1 MYNPKMT
8 PNIQNKYNQKQSI
21 YDQQLNFIKYIERR
35 NYPFKGGHKNN
46 PLMPLYS
53 IKKSDIML
61 PKADLTKPENDIC
74 IKLSSSIYNRLDK
87 KPVNCVKFFEDSK
100 KVLYG
105 TTTGF
110 LTVCDVYNSFD
121 LRKYDQ
127 LDSSPSIRAIQ
138 FRKDESFLITGDKNG
153 NITYFQNLAKFEKFE
168 KKKHIKL
175 HNDTITD
182 ISFSINSSKFVTS
195 SDDKTSK
202 IVDFISGEN
211 ELIFKEHLSDVKSC
225 EWNPYRN
232 IIVSGGKD
240 QLVEIWDPNSG
251 EVVGTLHL
259 HKNSINRLR
268 FNQNGNWILSGSKD
282 HTVKVSDIR
291 MMKEL
296 QIFKGHDSEVNTLA
310 WHPIHEE
317 IFCSA
322 GADQKIIYWKVGQ
335 EKNYVIKNAHE
346 REIFDLCFNKTGTLL
361 ASGSNDSYLKFWI
374 RDTSII

>member
-1 MYNPKMT
+1 MHQKML
-8 PNIQNKYNQKQSI
+8 PNIQNKFPIKSSI
-21 YDQQLNFIKYIERR
+21 YEQQLNFIKYIERK
-35 NYPFKGGHKNN
+35 NYPFRGGSKNN

-53 IKKSDIML
+53 INKSDIIL

-74 IKLSSSIYNRLDK
+74 IKLVSSIYNKLDK
-87 KPVNCVKFFEDSK
+87 KPVNCVKFFSDSK

-105 TTTGF
+105 TTTGY
-110 LTVCDVYNSFD
+110 LAVCDIYNSFD
-121 LRKYDQ
+121 LRRYHQ

-138 FRKDESFLITGDKNG
+138 FTKDELFLITGDKNG
-153 NITYFQNLAKFEKFE
+153 NITYFKNSGDSFSKSQSF
-168 KKKHIKL
+168 KL

-202 IVDFISGEN
+202 IVDFISGKN

-232 IIVSGGKD
+232 VIVSGGKD
-240 QLVEIWDPNSG
+240 QLVEIWDPNTG
-251 EVVGTLHL
+251 GVIGTLHL
-259 HKNSINRLR
+259 HNNSINRLR

-335 EKNYVIKNAHE
+335 EKNFVNKNAHD

-361 ASGSNDSYLKFWI
+361 ASGSNDSNLKFWT
-374 RDTSII
+374 RDTTIL